1 MVKIGLLFG
10 LLGLL
15 LLANTCSAA
24 GLTLSV
30 VAENGTISVEPGQS
44 IRYIAT
50 VNDDGIGF
58 VDPMLAEDV
67 SFSINRARQT
77 TVWENPNWDY
87 TFDPSTVRLE
97 NGADSKSSTLT
108 LKIPENTP
116 EGIYNHTVEVSAM
129 NQLDRETNLEG
140 RVTVNVINTDVNSIP
155 EFPSI
160 VLPVAAVLGLVAVFG
175 RRKE

>member
-50 VNDDGIGF
+50 VSDSEIVSAD
-58 VDPMLAEDV
+58 LAEDV
-67 SFSINRARQT
+67 RFSINRIHQSSYQ
-77 TVWENPNWDY
+77 NPDWSYVFN
-87 TFDPSTVRLE
+87 PSEVRLE
-97 NGADSKSSTLT
+97 NEADSKSSILT
-108 LKIPENTP
+108 LEVPEDATP
-116 EGIYNHTVEVSAM
+116 GTYNHTVEVSAL
-129 NQLDRETNLEG
+129 NEYDKKIEG
-140 RVTVNVINTDVNSIP
+140 YTGRITVEVINTDVNSIP

-160 VLPVAAVLGLVAVFG
+160 ALPVVAILGLVSVFG